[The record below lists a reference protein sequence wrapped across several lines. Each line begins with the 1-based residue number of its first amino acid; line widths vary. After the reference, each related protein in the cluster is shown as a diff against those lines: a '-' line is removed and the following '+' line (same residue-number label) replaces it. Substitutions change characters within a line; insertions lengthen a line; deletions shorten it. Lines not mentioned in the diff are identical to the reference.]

1 MMAMREH
8 GVADI
13 NEVQLAVLETDGAIS
28 IVPKDAR
35 VIRTRKHVR
44 QIRH

>member
-1 MMAMREH
+1 MAMREH

-13 NEVQLAVLETDGAIS
+13 DEVQLAVLETDGSIS
-28 IVPKDAR
+28 VVPKEAR
-35 VIRTRKHVR
+35 MIRTRKHVR